1 MKPSSSLVFSVSIN
15 SSSTVE
21 SSLTLTSPLLSTPIR
36 FIIKFWGFYP
46 RTVSYLSFHSAS
58 TVLVVGQEMVFK
70 PVPADEILTSRS
82 VKLVMILKGSVYI
95 SRSLYIAFSNC
106 HKDLP
111 FLAFLSKSSY
121 THLRK
126 DQPSPVWNSAVVLS
140 RCKKLKDT
148 TEPMQ
153 KRKRKKFKGRSTSF
167 NGQLKS
173 IYKGQE
179 SRWIVAPSPQGPA
192 NTAGRGVYTK
202 YLTWPMCL
210 VGCVLD
216 MDSPGNLDPPGPR
229 LSLGPQAYS
238 PHTPNLTSTPRLLQY
253 PDFISYSDAPFSAP
267 RGKWAPSAS
276 PPTPPHPG
284 F

>member
-1 MKPSSSLVFSVSIN
+1 MSKTKQDKKTMKPSSSLVFSVSTN

-21 SSLTLTSPLLSTPIR
+21 SSLTLTSPLLSTPIQ

-46 RTVSYLSFHSAS
+46 RTVSCLSFHSAS

-82 VKLVMILKGSVYI
+82 VRLVMILKGSVYI

-106 HKDLP
+106 HLP
-111 FLAFLSKSSY
+111 FLAFLSNSSF

-126 DQPSPVWNSAVVLS
+126 DQPSPIWNSTVVLS

-173 IYKGQE
+173 IYKAQE
-179 SRWIVAPSPQGPA
+179 SRWIVAS
-192 NTAGRGVYTK
+192 
-202 YLTWPMCL
+202 
-210 VGCVLD
+210 
-216 MDSPGNLDPPGPR
+216 
-229 LSLGPQAYS
+229 SL
-238 PHTPNLTSTPRLLQY
+238 
-253 PDFISYSDAPFSAP
+253 
-267 RGKWAPSAS
+267 
-276 PPTPPHPG
+276 
-284 F
+284 